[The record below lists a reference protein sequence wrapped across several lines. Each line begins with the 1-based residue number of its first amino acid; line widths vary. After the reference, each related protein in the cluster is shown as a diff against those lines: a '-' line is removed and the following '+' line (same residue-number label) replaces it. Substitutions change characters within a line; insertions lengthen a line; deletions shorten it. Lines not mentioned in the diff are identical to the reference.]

1 MMQIRSEWVFDCEA
15 QHIWPNFLQSKMD
28 ETRPILFRL
37 GIPKPMS
44 CKVLEGEGKVGNTR
58 QCTTDLGTIDQRIL
72 TFEENRRLRY
82 RMIRS
87 TVWCRA
93 WVGHLEDV
101 FSLTPLGDGKTRVE
115 RRTEFKA
122 AGWLSGLK
130 QVALWAALRQAH
142 VYAARNWRRL
152 AAERARMEA
161 GNIRAAQMAGAVQ

>member
-1 MMQIRSEWVFDCEA
+1 MQIRSEWVFDCEA

-28 ETRPILFRL
+28 ATRPILFRF

-72 TFEENRRLRY
+72 TFEENRKLRY

-87 TVWCRA
+87 TVWCRD
-93 WVGHLEDV
+93 WVGHLEDE
-101 FSLTPLGDGKTRVE
+101 FSLTPLDGGRTRVE
-115 RRTEFKA
+115 RQTEFKA
-122 AGWLSGLK
+122 AGWFSGLK
-130 QVALWAALRQAH
+130 QIALWAALRQAH

-152 AAERARMEA
+152 ATERMRMEA
-161 GNIRAAQMAGAVQ
+161 GNAMAAQAAGEGR